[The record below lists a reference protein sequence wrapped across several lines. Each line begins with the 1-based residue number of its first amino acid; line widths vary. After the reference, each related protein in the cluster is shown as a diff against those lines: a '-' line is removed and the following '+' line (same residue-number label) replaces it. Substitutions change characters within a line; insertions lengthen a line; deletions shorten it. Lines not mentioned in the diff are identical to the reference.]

1 MTNSILLIGAG
12 GIGSEVVNLLIKHYK
27 GDLCIIDYDKI
38 ELSNLNRQY
47 FYNNSDINKYKAEVL
62 SDRISK
68 YTKNIKISYYIDDI
82 KYKKFNVD
90 FFKNFQL
97 IISCVDNISTRKHIS
112 MMGILSN
119 TVIIES
125 GSSGYDGEVYVIHNK
140 HTECYECR
148 SITEVKTYPIC
159 TLRQIPKEW
168 HNCVHWAKYDII
180 DRLENNEHS
189 VISNDE
195 SAEHNEH
202 SVISNDE
209 SDKSAEHS
217 THNVISD
224 STSDGDKN
232 AEHST
237 HDVISNDSDDDSAEH
252 STHSV
257 ISDSTDSYKSAEHST
272 HNVISDSTSDGEIEY
287 NEHSVISDT
296 SDSTSDGIEYIAND
310 VISTDQSAEH
320 ITHDVISTDINR
332 LNITNSVISNTY
344 DTLCNNIKHINHS
357 VISNTYDTFDN
368 TVSINTLNMIHNVF
382 NININTLCNIS
393 YTNMIKL
400 VHLLSEY
407 KANQYNIT
415 VPDIN
420 MTKSILDN
428 TIPSIITTNT
438 IIANIIILMIQ
449 CVRNNIYNN
458 VYYINNNIRRVKG
471 IKYNDNCSICSAHKY
486 IINIKHNYTLYNI
499 LCVISI
505 SITKYTIILKDTY
518 LLYDNEYKDNL
529 NIQIS
534 SLNISKGSIIKVINK
549 SIRSIIY
556 INDIV

>member
-27 GDLCIIDYDKI
+27 GDLCIVDNDKI

-97 IISCVDNISTRKHIS
+97 IISCVDNIPTRKHIS

-148 SITEVKTYPIC
+148 NITEVKTYPIC

-189 VISNDE
+189 VISDDNSIE
-195 SAEHNEH
+195 NNEH
-202 SVISNDE
+202 S
-209 SDKSAEHS
+209 
-217 THNVISD
+217 VISD
-224 STSDGDKN
+224 STSD
-232 AEHST
+232 
-237 HDVISNDSDDDSAEH
+237 VIEY

-257 ISDSTDSYKSAEHST
+257 ISDSTSDEIEHNEHSVISDDGSIEYST
-272 HNVISDSTSDGEIEY
+272 HSVISDSTSDGIECIED
-287 NEHSVISDT
+287 NNNSVISD
-296 SDSTSDGIEYIAND
+296 SDSIEYITND
-310 VISTDQSAEH
+310 VIS
-320 ITHDVISTDINR
+320 DINR

-344 DTLCNNIKHINHS
+344 DTISDNIKHIDHS
-357 VISNTYDTFDN
+357 VISNTYDTISDN
-368 TVSINTLNMIHNVF
+368 TVSINTINTIHKLF

-393 YTNMIKL
+393 YNNSIKL
-400 VHLLSEY
+400 VHLLSKY
-407 KANQYNIT
+407 KALQYNIT

-420 MTKSILDN
+420 MTKTILDN
-428 TIPSIITTNT
+428 TIPSIITTNS

-449 CVRNNIYNN
+449 CVRNNIYDN
-458 VYYINNNIRRVKG
+458 VYYINNNIRRIKG
-471 IKYNDNCSICSAHKY
+471 IKYNDNCSICSAHKH
-486 IINIKHNYTLYNI
+486 IISIKYNYTLYNI
-499 LCVISI
+499 LCVVSI
-505 SITKYTIILKDTY
+505 SITNSTVILKDNY
-518 LLYDNEYKDNL
+518 LLYDKEYKNNL

-534 SLNISKGSIIKVINK
+534 SLNIDKGSIIKVSSKNR
-549 SIRSIIY
+549 RSIIY
-556 INDIV
+556 INNIV